1 MTPFELGPN
10 QLHRF
15 YRGGEAI
22 ARFRGIPLDDDR
34 APEDWVGSTTT
45 IFGEHDTGLSPL
57 PDGRLLRDAVAA
69 EPESFLGP
77 EHIRRYGPDPMLL
90 VKLLDAGERLP
101 VHSHPDR
108 RFARRHLDLPY
119 GKTEAW
125 LIVEA
130 RGVNPSIHLGFAT
143 DVELETLVAW
153 VERQDAE
160 ALREAMNALAVEPGD
175 CILVP
180 AGIPHS
186 IGEGVFMVEVQEP
199 SDLSVLLEW
208 HGFGVDGARDGH
220 LGLGFEVALESVVR
234 AALDAADLGRLKRG
248 TDGAPEARPGVR
260 ALLSPDGDAYFR
272 AERLQPNPTAP
283 LEQGFSIL
291 VVLAGNGSLE
301 TERAGALALT
311 RGMTILVPYA
321 SGAAEVTGAVDVI
334 RCLPPAPE

>member
-1 MTPFELGPN
+1 VRPFELGPN

-22 ARFRGIPLDDDR
+22 ARFRGIALDDDR

-45 IFGEHDTGLSPL
+45 IFGEDEKGLSAL
-57 PDGRLLRDAVAA
+57 PDGRLLRDAVASD
-69 EPESFLGP
+69 PEAFLGRD
-77 EHIRRYGPDPMLL
+77 HVARYGADPMLL

-101 VHSHPDR
+101 LHAHPDR
-108 RFARRHLDLPY
+108 GFARRHLDRPY

-130 RGVNPSIHLGFAT
+130 RGPDASIHLGFAT
-143 DVELETLVAW
+143 DVEIETLTGW
-153 VERQDAE
+153 VDEQNGE
-160 ALREAMNALAVEPGD
+160 ALRDVMNELPVEPGD
-175 CILVP
+175 CVFVP

-208 HGFGVDGARDGH
+208 QGFAVDGARDGH

-234 AALDAADLGRLKRG
+234 AAVDAAELGRLKRR
-248 TDGAPEARPGVR
+248 TDGAGEVRPGVR

-272 AERLQPNPTAP
+272 GERLQPNPSAA
-283 LEQGFSIL
+283 LEAAFSIL
-291 VVLAGNGSLE
+291 VVLAGRATLE
-301 TERAGALALT
+301 TERGGALALT
-311 RGMTILVPYA
+311 QGMTVLVPYG
-321 SGAAEVTGAVDVI
+321 SGAAELTGHVDVI
-334 RCLPPAPE
+334 RCLPPVPE